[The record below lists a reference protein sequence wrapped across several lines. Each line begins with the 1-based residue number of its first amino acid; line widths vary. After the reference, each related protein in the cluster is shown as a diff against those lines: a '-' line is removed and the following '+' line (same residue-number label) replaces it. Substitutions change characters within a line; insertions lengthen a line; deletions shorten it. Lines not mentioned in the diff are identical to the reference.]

1 MTQEA
6 SSSGDLALGRRQD
19 ERLGCGSG
27 GFFEIDVVAFPV
39 VVRAPLREWGRS
51 LATGIQRL
59 TGVRPARAA
68 RAPLADALD
77 ALRRD
82 ARRLEAFASAVAV
95 EADEQ
100 EALKGL
106 VREAG
111 VLLRSLVRDLD
122 QGLAIVSVAQA
133 AEDDLQDV
141 RL

>member
-1 MTQEA
+1 MTQET
-6 SSSGDLALGRRQD
+6 SSSGDQALGRQQGKRSGD
-19 ERLGCGSG
+19 GSG
-27 GFFEIDVVAFPV
+27 VFFEIDVVAFPV

-51 LATGIQRL
+51 LASGIQRL
-59 TGVRPARAA
+59 TGVHPNRAG
-68 RAPLADALD
+68 RTPLADALE

-82 ARRLEAFASAVAV
+82 AHRLEVFAFTVAV
-95 EADEQ
+95 EADEKG
-100 EALKGL
+100 ALKGL

-122 QGLAIVSVAQA
+122 QGLATVSLAQA